1 MNTTSTVID
10 FVQKKNPKTLAQ
22 ETVAVVTKK
31 MKKTILLITL
41 FVAYTIIIK
50 LCPVVTQWDRAFI
63 AFTQNKLSFLPYTIP
78 MLPDFA
84 LYTILIA
91 LPLILGGFWGIK
103 NKKYLETVY
112 LWSIPLVT
120 FLLNCV
126 VKHSIQRP
134 RPPFELQ
141 AVVHPDSYSYVS
153 SHSLVTFCL
162 WAFVTYLVYKN
173 SNSKIFKNSILIFT
187 IVWTLFVGFSRIW
200 IGVHNPT
207 DVIGA
212 YLLGWVL
219 YIAYTK
225 SLEAIKKRIQK

>member
-1 MNTTSTVID
+1 M
-10 FVQKKNPKTLAQ
+10 LAQ
-22 ETVAVVTKK
+22 ETVAVATNI
-31 MKKTILLITL
+31 MKKLIFLITL
-41 FVAYTIIIK
+41 FVAFTIIIK
-50 LCPVVTQWDRAFI
+50 LCPTVTQWDRAFI
-63 AFTQNKLSFLPYTIP
+63 AFVQDKLSFLPYTIP
-78 MLPDFA
+78 MLPDFS
-84 LYTILIA
+84 LYTILIII
-91 LPLILGGFWGIK
+91 PLVLGGIWGIK

-112 LWSIPLVT
+112 LWAIPLVT

-126 VKHSIQRP
+126 VKHIIQRS

-141 AVVHPDSYSYVS
+141 AVVHPNSYSYVS

-162 WAFVTYLVYKN
+162 WAFVTYL
-173 SNSKIFKNSILIFT
+173 IFKNSTSLILRKFIFIFAVT
-187 IVWTLFVGFSRIW
+187 WTLFVGFSRVW

-225 SLEAIKKRIQK
+225 SLEELKKYIQN